1 MSILFLHFILTYEK
15 TYLICLIFTYF
26 YLLYSERCKLKLIES
41 DTVEG
46 PSKIAKLEAVNRGS
60 GTKPSLSL
68 SENSKT
74 KLPVSSSSSAPSSY
88 LTLKSHLLL
97 MNAPST
103 SKPNRYKRSH
113 SSISNPESRI
123 KEVVEKDKISTEKSS
138 KSDNSKGKFRIYLT
152 NITALCCLSIFTITL
167 YIHHFDR

>member
-1 MSILFLHFILTYEK
+1 MSILFLHFVLTYDNQSK
-15 TYLICLIFTYF
+15 TYLIGLIFTYF
-26 YLLYSERCKLKLIES
+26 YLFYSERCKLKLIES

-46 PSKIAKLEAVNRGS
+46 PSKVAKLEAVNRGS
-60 GTKPSLSL
+60 STKPSLSL

-123 KEVVEKDKISTEKSS
+123 KEVVERGEISTEKSS
-138 KSDNSKGKFRIYLT
+138 KTNNSQGNIRIYFIHN
-152 NITALCCLSIFTITL
+152 NIKIN
-167 YIHHFDR
+167 

>member
-1 MSILFLHFILTYEK
+1 M
-15 TYLICLIFTYF
+15 ICVIFTYF
-26 YLLYSERCKLKLIES
+26 YLLYSERCKLNLIES

-46 PSKIAKLEAVNRGS
+46 PSKIAKLETVDRGS

-123 KEVVEKDKISTEKSS
+123 KDIVEKDKISTDEKSS
-138 KSDNSKGKFRIYLT
+138 KSDNSKGDIRTYLT
-152 NITALCCLSIFTITL
+152 NITAKYCLGILTNTL
-167 YIHHFDR
+167 YIYHFDR

>member
-1 MSILFLHFILTYEK
+1 MIG
-15 TYLICLIFTYF
+15 LIFTYF
-26 YLLYSERCKLKLIES
+26 YLVYSERCKLKLIES

-46 PSKIAKLEAVNRGS
+46 PSKVAKLEAVNRGS
-60 GTKPSLSL
+60 STKPSLSL

-123 KEVVEKDKISTEKSS
+123 KDIVEKDKISTDEKSS
-138 KSDNSKGKFRIYLT
+138 KTDNSKGDITTYLT
-152 NITALCCLSIFTITL
+152 NIPALSAA
-167 YIHHFDR
+167 